1 MIKLKHITKLFSQQN
16 NHQNKLVNLLDN
28 DTEWLSNR
36 GLEKTNFKNQMK
48 LFLIILV
55 LLKEILMKFI
65 ILKKLKLPRKKNKSL
80 KKLKKLVFLSKD
92 RQGSIDS
99 KN

>member
-1 MIKLKHITKLFSQQN
+1 MIKLKHITKPFSQQN

-36 GLEKTNFKNQMK
+36 GQEKTNFKDQMK
-48 LFLIILV
+48 LFLLILV

-65 ILKKLKLPRKKNKSL
+65 ILKKLKLPRRKNKSL
-80 KKLKKLVFLSKD
+80 QKLKKLVFLSKD